1 MLVSGDWSRV
11 DHRPEDS
18 DADEI
23 CDDDEDDEVSYMVID
38 DDADID
44 ESCDIDAVEGYC
56 PAVQQVS
63 TATWW
68 G

>member
-1 MLVSGDWSRV
+1 
-11 DHRPEDS
+11 
-18 DADEI
+18 
-23 CDDDEDDEVSYMVID
+23 MVID

-44 ESCDIDAVEGYC
+44 ESCDIDDAEGYC

-68 G
+68 